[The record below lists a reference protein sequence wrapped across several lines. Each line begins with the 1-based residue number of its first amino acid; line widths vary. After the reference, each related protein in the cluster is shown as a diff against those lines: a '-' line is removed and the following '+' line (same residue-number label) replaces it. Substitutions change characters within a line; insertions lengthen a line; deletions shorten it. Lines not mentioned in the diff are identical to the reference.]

1 MKQKPLGNSHLKC
14 LSVKKKKIIVFG
26 TEMQPPKN

>member
-14 LSVKKKKIIVFG
+14 LSVKKIIVFG
-26 TEMQPPKN
+26 TEMQPLKN